1 MLSVIAGE
9 LRTGKILGTL
19 AATESSWSMA
29 LNDTGVVDATV
40 RLKPMAAQP
49 RRDLLSY
56 VEPTRCF
63 LAVVEGDD
71 QVLEAGPIWKH
82 AYDDETGA
90 LKIGASGLLSLFDH
104 RKVVRVLAPGERVQD
119 TTVTYT
125 GLSLGTI
132 AKRLIELAM
141 SHAGGSLPIVLPPDE
156 AGTAARTYPGYEL
169 GWIGDRIQQ
178 LVEVDAGPDI
188 ALQPRMNPEHTHI
201 EWVLRTG
208 TNASPLLTQ
217 TGADWQ
223 WDRGVPRGGLT
234 KISVDVDATR
244 TGARAWSIGS
254 GTETAL
260 MLATVTD
267 PARLAAGYPLL
278 EVESSHTSVLEQP
291 TLDAHA
297 AALADISRRPWQ
309 TWSVGVRANQQPH
322 LGTYRPGDW
331 STVHVPDDHAY
342 LAPGPYRTR
351 ILSVTGDLTPK
362 VTLKLAPTMGAR

>member
-1 MLSVIAGE
+1 MLSVMAGE
-9 LRTGKILGTL
+9 LRTGKILATL
-19 AATESSWSMA
+19 AATESSWSTA
-29 LNDTGVVDATV
+29 LNDAGPVDATV
-40 RLKPMAAQP
+40 RLRDMATKP

-56 VEPTRCF
+56 LEPTRCF
-63 LAVVEGDD
+63 LAVVADGN

-82 AYDDETGA
+82 SYDDKTGA
-90 LKIGASGLLSLFDH
+90 LKVGASGLLSLFDH
-104 RKVVRVLAPGERVQD
+104 RKVVRVLAAGERVQD

-156 AGTAARTYPGYEL
+156 AGTAERTYPGYEL
-169 GWIGDRIQQ
+169 GWTGDRIQQ
-178 LVEVDAGPDI
+178 LVEVDGGPDI
-188 ALQPRMNPEHTHI
+188 ALQPRMNPDRTHI

-208 TNASPLLTQ
+208 TTAAPLLTQ
-217 TGADWQ
+217 TGDDWQ

-234 KISVDVDATR
+234 AISVEVDATR
-244 TGARAWSIGS
+244 TGARSWAIGS

-260 MLATVTD
+260 MLATVED
-267 PARLAAGYPLL
+267 PTPLSAGYPLL
-278 EVESSHTSVLEQP
+278 EVEASHTSVLEQP

-297 AALADISRRPWQ
+297 TALADISRRPWQ
-309 TWSVGVRANQQPH
+309 TWSVGVSADQQPQ

-342 LAPGPYRTR
+342 LSPGPYRTR
-351 ILSVTGDLTPK
+351 ILAVSGDLTAK
-362 VTLKLAPTMGAR
+362 VSLKLAPTMGAR